1 LPKGVPFYISP
12 ADKTELT
19 LHGNRT
25 LLKAHDRMRPVRLW
39 LYAVAALVGLMII
52 IGGTTRLTGSGLS
65 ITEWKPVT
73 GIVPPLSEPAW
84 QAEFENYKKI
94 PQYQEI
100 NRGMSLSEFKFIYFW
115 EWGHRALGR
124 IIGAVFLFPLLWFAW
139 KGLVSRALGWKLGGL
154 FLLGGLQGAI
164 GWWMV
169 ASGLSVR
176 TDVSQYRLA
185 VHLTTACFI
194 LAAIVAVA
202 TSLEIRSKLI
212 ASARI
217 RGAAWAL
224 LALTFVQI
232 FLGAIVAKTNA
243 GLTFNTWP
251 LMDGRFIPPASQLF
265 VLSPW
270 WKNLFENVMTVQFDH
285 RMVAYTLLALAAWHA
300 FDARGAGRPVRFG
313 AVHLFGLVAAQAVL
327 GIITLLWVAPFALA
341 LLHQFGAVIVLVAA
355 ARHVTLL
362 GRS

>member
-1 LPKGVPFYISP
+1 
-12 ADKTELT
+12 
-19 LHGNRT
+19 
-25 LLKAHDRMRPVRLW
+25 MRPVRLW
-39 LYAVAALVGLMII
+39 LYAVAVLVALMVV

-100 NRGMSLSEFKFIYFW
+100 NRGMSLSDFKFIYFW

-124 IIGAVFLFPLLWFAW
+124 IIGVVFLFPLLWFAW
-139 KGLVSRALGWKLGGL
+139 KGLIDRALGWKLGGL
-154 FLLGGLQGAI
+154 FVLGGLQGAI

-185 VHLTTACFI
+185 VHLTTACLI

-202 TSLEIRSKLI
+202 TSLEIRSKAI
-212 ASARI
+212 ASARV
-217 RGAAWAL
+217 RGTAWAL

-251 LMDGRFIPPASQLF
+251 LMDGNFIPPLPQLF
-265 VLSPW
+265 LLSPW
-270 WKNLFENVMTVQFDH
+270 WKNLFENVLTVQFDH
-285 RMVAYTLLALAAWHA
+285 RMVAYTLFALAAWHA
-300 FDARGAGRPVRFG
+300 FDARGGGRPVRFG
-313 AVHLFGLVAAQAVL
+313 AMHLFGLVAAQAAL
-327 GIITLLWVAPFALA
+327 GIVTLLWVAPFTLA
-341 LLHQFGAVIVLVAA
+341 LLHQLGAVIVLVAA
-355 ARHVTLL
+355 TRHLSLVFSPKRDL
-362 GRS
+362 SH

>member
-1 LPKGVPFYISP
+1 M
-12 ADKTELT
+12 
-19 LHGNRT
+19 HGPRT
-25 LLKAHDRMRPVRLW
+25 IAKQQDRMRPVRLW
-39 LYAVAALVGLMII
+39 LYAMAALVALMVV

-73 GIVPPLSEPAW
+73 GIVPPLTNQAW
-84 QAEFENYKKI
+84 QAEFEGYKKI

-115 EWGHRALGR
+115 EWSHRALGR
-124 IIGAVFLFPLLWFAW
+124 IIGVVFLFPLLWFAW
-139 KGLVSRALGWKLGGL
+139 QGLVNRALGWKLGGL

-194 LAAIVAVA
+194 FAAIVAVA
-202 TSLEIRSKLI
+202 TSLEIRVREKVLPRVRY
-212 ASARI
+212 AA
-217 RGAAWAL
+217 GAI
-224 LALTFVQI
+224 LALVFVQI

-251 LMDGRFIPPASQLF
+251 LMDGHFVPPLSQLF
-265 VLSPW
+265 TMSPW

-285 RMVAYTLLALAAWHA
+285 RMAAYTIFAVAAWHA
-300 FDARGAGRPVRFG
+300 FDVSGEARATRFG
-313 AVHLFGLVAAQAVL
+313 ARHLFGLVLLQVAL
-327 GIITLLWVAPFALA
+327 GIATLVLVAPFTLS
-341 LLHQFGAVIVLVAA
+341 LLHQFGAIVVLAAA
-355 ARHVTLL
+355 ARHVALL
-362 GRS
+362 RRA